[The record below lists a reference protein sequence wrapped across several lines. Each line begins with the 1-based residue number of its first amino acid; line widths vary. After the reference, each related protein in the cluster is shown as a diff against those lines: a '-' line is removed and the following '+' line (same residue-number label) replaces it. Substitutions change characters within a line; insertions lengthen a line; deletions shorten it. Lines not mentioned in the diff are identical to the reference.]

1 MKTVTSYNILWTYL
15 IFIIVKNVLLECVI
29 HAIVYA
35 TNNNPSPISLYTV
48 IEQIA
53 NIACDNTAYN
63 FMIFKYNKYYKNKL
77 LIHIYHFTILYQ
89 VHTNMQSELL
99 MYPNISKGLLAQ
111 SSKFYWICTNLP
123 WFFVKK
129 FS

>member
-1 MKTVTSYNILWTYL
+1 MCHKNSNFYNILLTYL

-35 TNNNPSPISLYTV
+35 AINNPSPISLYTV
-48 IEQIA
+48 TERIA

-77 LIHIYHFTILYQ
+77 LIHNYHLTILYQ
-89 VHTNMQSELL
+89 VHTNMQSELF

-111 SSKFYWICTNLP
+111 SSKFY
-123 WFFVKK
+123 
-129 FS
+129 